1 MRNIIKIAV
10 AVLIMAAAVPG
21 MAQEWEI
28 RAVAGDELRGTMAD
42 TMFVYHHNNG
52 SVFVSQANEAVLV
65 TTNDGIFNIV
75 GMDNHAMATIGL
87 YDTTGALVE
96 KLKFFSYGSQKDPA
110 SVVMK
115 DYTMRMFNAKHP
127 DNHQTTRMIDYL
139 KHRDGAVRI
148 ILPRYASPDLDMTI
162 PCMSSKWR

>member
-1 MRNIIKIAV
+1 MKRIIIIAV
-10 AVLIMAAAVPG
+10 AVLIMAAAVP
-21 MAQEWEI
+21 MSAQEWEI
-28 RAVAGDELRGTMAD
+28 QTTEADELRGTAAD
-42 TMFVYHHNNG
+42 TFFVYRHKDG
-52 SVFVSQANEAVLV
+52 KVFVSQANMAAVV
-65 TTNDGIFNIV
+65 TTNEGIFNIV
-75 GMDNHAMATIGL
+75 GMDNHAIATIGL

-96 KLKFFSYGSQKDPA
+96 KLKFYAYGSPKDPA

>member
-1 MRNIIKIAV
+1 M
-10 AVLIMAAAVPG
+10 
-21 MAQEWEI
+21 
-28 RAVAGDELRGTMAD
+28 
-42 TMFVYHHNNG
+42 
-52 SVFVSQANEAVLV
+52 SQANEVV
-65 TTNDGIFNIV
+65 IVKTNNGIFDFS
-75 GMDNHAMATIGL
+75 GMDGHVNAIIGL

-96 KLKFFSYGSQKDPA
+96 KLKFFSYGSPKDPA

-115 DYTMRMFNAKHP
+115 DYTMRLFNAKHP